1 MNALARIAAIAGAEF
16 KISLRNRWVLLATII
31 LTLFAVALSFPG
43 AGSATLKVDV
53 LSLGAASIATLSG
66 YLIPLIALLISYDCF
81 AGEVERGTMAL
92 VLATPVNRFELLIGK
107 FFGLVLVLSIAVIIG
122 YGTAGIA
129 AGGLFGFDLPG
140 VVAWGRL
147 LVTAILLGAVFI
159 AVGMVVSI
167 LSLRTG
173 TAAAFAVGI
182 WILVVVLYDL
192 ALLAG
197 VVADNGGVFAK
208 TLFPFFVVANP
219 GDAFRIFNLAALEAA
234 APVSGLDGLASTL
247 PFSPAYALGALVL
260 WLAALLG
267 AGFFSI
273 RRLAP

>member
-1 MNALARIAAIAGAEF
+1 
-16 KISLRNRWVLLATII
+16 
-31 LTLFAVALSFPG
+31 
-43 AGSATLKVDV
+43 
-53 LSLGAASIATLSG
+53 
-66 YLIPLIALLISYDCF
+66 
-81 AGEVERGTMAL
+81 
-92 VLATPVNRFELLIGK
+92 
-107 FFGLVLVLSIAVIIG
+107 
-122 YGTAGIA
+122 
-129 AGGLFGFDLPG
+129 
-140 VVAWGRL
+140 
-147 LVTAILLGAVFI
+147 
-159 AVGMVVSI
+159 MVVSI

-182 WILVVVLYDL
+182 WILAVVLYDL